1 MSLFN
6 IFALAGGLGLFL
18 YGMDMMGKGL
28 ESAAGSKLKGVL
40 EKLTSNRL
48 MGVLVGMLVTAVI
61 QSSSATT
68 VMAVGF
74 VNAGV
79 MTLSQAFGVMLGANI
94 GTTITGQII
103 AFNVSDYAPLFAIL
117 GILPMMFAKK
127 RRMQSVGTI
136 VAGFGI
142 LFIGLNMMGSAM
154 EPLKSDPGF
163 ISFMTHFQN
172 PLLGV
177 LVGTIATGIIQ
188 SSSATVGILQ
198 TLAAQGL
205 VSLDASLYIVLGCN
219 IGTCVTA
226 MLASI
231 GTNTNARRTALM
243 HLINKII
250 GAILFIG
257 VLYIFPI
264 TDIVANLTPGVP
276 KQQIANFHTI
286 FNVLNTLILL
296 PFGGTMVNL
305 VTRLIK
311 DRDTGGHGGKR
322 LLYLDERIL
331 ETPPFAMVQLQK
343 EIGRMAQLAIENYRN
358 SVEAFFQKSDDLVQA
373 VFEQE
378 GSINYVGREVTRYMV
393 KIQGLQ
399 ALPQSDKDKIFRLH
413 DVVMGLERIG
423 DHAENIAEFA
433 QARMEQEV
441 KMTPEA
447 LAELR
452 QMCDIVGEALD
463 KGLARVIDGEEHPE
477 NVALVEEIEGKADG
491 MFQTMR
497 DNHIARLNQE
507 NCTPMAGML
516 FTDMGID
523 LERISDY
530 AMKIIRLVH

>member
-1 MSLFN
+1 M
-6 IFALAGGLGLFL
+6 
-18 YGMDMMGKGL
+18 
-28 ESAAGSKLKGVL
+28 
-40 EKLTSNRL
+40 
-48 MGVLVGMLVTAVI
+48 
-61 QSSSATT
+61 
-68 VMAVGF
+68 
-74 VNAGV
+74 
-79 MTLSQAFGVMLGANI
+79 
-94 GTTITGQII
+94 
-103 AFNVSDYAPLFAIL
+103 
-117 GILPMMFAKK
+117 
-127 RRMQSVGTI
+127 
-136 VAGFGI
+136 
-142 LFIGLNMMGSAM
+142 
-154 EPLKSDPGF
+154 
-163 ISFMTHFQN
+163 
-172 PLLGV
+172 
-177 LVGTIATGIIQ
+177 
-188 SSSATVGILQ
+188 
-198 TLAAQGL
+198 
-205 VSLDASLYIVLGCN
+205 DASLYIVLGCN

-250 GAILFIG
+250 GAILFMG

-433 QARMEQEV
+433 QARMDQEV

-452 QMCDIVGEALD
+452 QMGDIVGEALD